1 MTHGFTSNFRLP
13 YTIYQTPLATL
24 PKNNLEKNIPSA
36 EFAERCDNQTNQQTS
51 YTSMVTDHQTD
62 QFISTLFVH
71 QQTNKTGPVFN
82 LRQLNTFV
90 ETSKL
95 KMESSALLQLTL

>member
-1 MTHGFTSNFRLP
+1 MDFTNNFRLP

-24 PKNNLEKNIPSA
+24 PKNNLGKNIASA
-36 EFAERCDNQTNQQTS
+36 EFAARCDNQTNQQTS
-51 YTSMVTDHQTD
+51 YISMVTDHQTD

-71 QQTNKTGPVFN
+71 QETNKTGPVFN

-90 ETSKL
+90 ETTKL
-95 KMESSALLQLTL
+95 KMEGSTLLQSTL